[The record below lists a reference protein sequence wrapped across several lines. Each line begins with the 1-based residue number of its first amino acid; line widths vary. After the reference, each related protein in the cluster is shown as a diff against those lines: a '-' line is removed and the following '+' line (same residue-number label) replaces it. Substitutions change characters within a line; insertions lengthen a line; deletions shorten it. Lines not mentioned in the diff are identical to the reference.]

1 MNALKN
7 LEQEN
12 RGEPI
17 RDSVGRVLA
26 RKASG
31 IHNDQGCQ
39 VHLLQATLGLFF
51 FEAANKHWQLRVAVF
66 LDVFRWCLLL
76 WLCSHVSFLFCLF
89 CLIKQKGPSCSACRI
104 NLQATFLRPSPSP
117 IHNKHTDD
125 ISNQNT
131 AIYKGFF

>member
-1 MNALKN
+1 MNTLKN

-51 FEAANKHWQLRVAVF
+51 FEAANKHWQLRVAV
-66 LDVFRWCLLL
+66 L
-76 WLCSHVSFLFCLF
+76 WTCFVGVCFFGFAPTSPFSSVS
-89 CLIKQKGPSCSACRI
+89 SV
-104 NLQATFLRPSPSP
+104 
-117 IHNKHTDD
+117 
-125 ISNQNT
+125 
-131 AIYKGFF
+131 